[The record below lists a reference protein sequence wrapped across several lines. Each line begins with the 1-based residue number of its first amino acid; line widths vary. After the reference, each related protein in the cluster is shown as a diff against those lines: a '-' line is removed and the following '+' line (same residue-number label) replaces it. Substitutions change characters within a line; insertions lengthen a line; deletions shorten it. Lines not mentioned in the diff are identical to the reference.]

1 MLVNPRCPLCRRAIT
16 TQHEIK
22 ELHEELVKNME
33 ASVLKQRDLD
43 FLRFRRMMQS
53 IMFIEVGNNSVELAT
68 KQSAF
73 TKTKK
78 KYNWELFA
86 L

>member
-1 MLVNPRCPLCRRAIT
+1 
-16 TQHEIK
+16 
-22 ELHEELVKNME
+22 ME

-53 IMFIEVGNNSVELAT
+53 IVFIEVGNNSVELAT